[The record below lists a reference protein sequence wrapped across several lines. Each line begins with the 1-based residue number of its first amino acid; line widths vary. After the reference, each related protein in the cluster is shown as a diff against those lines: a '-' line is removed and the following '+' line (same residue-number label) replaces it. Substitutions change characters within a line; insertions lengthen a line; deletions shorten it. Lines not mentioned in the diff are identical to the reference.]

1 MTEGLLILLFS
12 IHCRID
18 LKSIVVNG
26 TVYSFS
32 QATLPFTVGF
42 SYIAGAYIYTSDKDE
57 IYYADYADVFT

>member
-1 MTEGLLILLFS
+1 MI
-12 IHCRID
+12 
-18 LKSIVVNG
+18 NG